1 MRLKFITIPVALLC
15 LLILCGTV
23 AGVMAGWEYND
34 GPPNPVDAEAPVVL
48 NDFRYGLLYI
58 TRATV
63 KGGSYESAAIAQVSD
78 LNIRADL
85 ELTANADSTV
95 IVEVT
100 FYNNTTASYYY
111 NKTETVSTDNEGIT
125 YTVSDIEQKEE
136 IPGHSF
142 KTVTVTFGYDGGD
155 TSLSRLLSELHFN
168 FVVDKESIG
177 DLVAQTAVDRFRDIL
192 NDVAFAGSYQS
203 LEDTMNNRSGFNKAS
218 AVTYI
223 GNVHG
228 SSSSDS
234 AFMESL
240 FSQEFMTMD
249 LDGDGN
255 AEPITM
261 MIKRE
266 NLDGDTDTGDDYT
279 YKTSSWGGGRE
290 QTVEGVE
297 MTLYITSADLSNVS
311 SGRAVVVYAASF
323 TKLSGATSWTELV
336 PLTKGTADANN
347 YSGYGSANSFN
358 TDTWLSD
365 TGKSI
370 KELAVQ

>member
-15 LLILCGTV
+15 LLILCGSI
-23 AGVMAGWEYND
+23 AGVIAGWAYND
-34 GPPNPVDAEAPVVL
+34 GPPDPVDAKASVVL
-48 NDFRYGLLYI
+48 KDFRYGLLYI

-85 ELTANADSTV
+85 DLTANANSTV
-95 IVEVT
+95 VVEVT

-111 NKTETVSTDNEGIT
+111 NKTETVSTDNERIT
-125 YTVSDIEQKEE
+125 YTVSGIEQKEE
-136 IPGHSF
+136 IPSYSF
-142 KTVTVTFGYDGGD
+142 KTLTVTFGYAGSN
-155 TSLSRLLSELHFN
+155 TSASELLSELHFS

-177 DLVAQTAVDRFRDIL
+177 DLVAQTAVDRFKDIL
-192 NDVAFAGSYQS
+192 NDAAFEGSYQS
-203 LEDTMNNRSGFNKAS
+203 LEDTMNDRSGLNKAS
-218 AVTYI
+218 VVTYI

-228 SSSSDS
+228 SSNADS
-234 AFMESL
+234 KFIEQL
-240 FSQEFMTMD
+240 FSEEFLSMD
-249 LDGDGN
+249 LDGDGKE
-255 AEPITM
+255 EPITM

-266 NLDGDTDTGDDYT
+266 NLDNDTQTGDDYT

-290 QTVEGVE
+290 QTVKGVE

-311 SGRAVVVYAASF
+311 NGRAVVVYAASF
-323 TKLSGATSWTELV
+323 TKLPGATTWTDLV

-347 YSGYGSANSFN
+347 YGGYGSANSFN

-365 TGKSI
+365 TGKSM
-370 KELAVQ
+370 KELAKQ